1 MYACL
6 SPSYIY
12 IYININMLICRL
24 MGRFLYNK
32 EYEWHE
38 YVAAGTIG
46 FGMIL
51 FIKSSENIDFYNN
64 VFAEHND
71 IQGALCGVVLLILF
85 LFFDSFTGQFQT
97 RMFKI
102 NSNMSP
108 LQMML
113 IMNAFSAVFSFVTL
127 IHQEE
132 LYVSLQFVYD
142 HTAII
147 PHLLLFCVW

>member
-1 MYACL
+1 
-6 SPSYIY
+6 
-12 IYININMLICRL
+12 

-32 EYEWHE
+32 EYQWHE

-51 FIKSSENIDFYNN
+51 FIKSSENINFYEN
-64 VFAEHND
+64 VFAEHRDD
-71 IQGALCGVVLLILF
+71 IQGAVCGVFLLLLY

-102 NSNMSP
+102 NSSMSP

-132 LYVSLQFVYD
+132 LSVSLQFVYD
-142 HTAII
+142 HKAII